1 MNNNYEESSKD
12 FISFRKNKSTYSNID
27 KFNIENSLLLN
38 NKRKK
43 YRNEISTGNS
53 LIKTNNRFSSLLNN
67 STKSIKLIKYINNNN
82 SSLLIDNSKLKK
94 KFLNYYA
101 LSQPNQRSNPDSM
114 ANSLKRK
121 KKMSMTYLKKNEIN
135 INNYSNISL
144 KSDSTFK
151 LQNNLKLFSDFN
163 YKNKKLKESINI
175 LKNHSFIENN
185 KSHIKNINFI
195 KIPEYNSS
203 LLENQFNIKKKGV
216 NKEKENESEK
226 NRKKEKEGSA
236 FTSRANSDRLSYE
249 IDLNRIYKN
258 KYSER
263 KLMKDF
269 NEIKN
274 NEENKKQEKYANA
287 IKDITGKL
295 YSNMASI
302 KIKNDNY
309 SKKYYKNKFQNKNPK
324 KMVLKSFI
332 SKSKELNNQNNQS
345 IKKGEPEK
353 AKRDYYLS
361 DINLN
366 KSDKKITV
374 ALNDKKIR
382 IKNNK
387 NIHINMNLIN
397 LPSNSNQNIFS
408 PFSIMLIQS
417 HVKSL
422 SILSTKHLNK
432 KEKYISTDNSQESMI
447 ESSKIFK
454 NNNNEHSELN
464 NIVSRM
470 NKEMKRFRNNTSFY
484 LNGER
489 NFFTSPDGPE
499 DFHFRFVEL
508 CKQNNAFFRRL
519 KLNIGNKQKKDKDK
533 KEVLKELYEL
543 ENKKYFENIEEEVPY
558 I

>member
-226 NRKKEKEGSA
+226 K
-236 FTSRANSDRLSYE
+236 
-249 IDLNRIYKN
+249 
-258 KYSER
+258 
-263 KLMKDF
+263 
-269 NEIKN
+269 
-274 NEENKKQEKYANA
+274 
-287 IKDITGKL
+287 
-295 YSNMASI
+295 
-302 KIKNDNY
+302 
-309 SKKYYKNKFQNKNPK
+309 
-324 KMVLKSFI
+324 
-332 SKSKELNNQNNQS
+332 
-345 IKKGEPEK
+345 
-353 AKRDYYLS
+353 
-361 DINLN
+361 
-366 KSDKKITV
+366 
-374 ALNDKKIR
+374 
-382 IKNNK
+382 
-387 NIHINMNLIN
+387 
-397 LPSNSNQNIFS
+397 
-408 PFSIMLIQS
+408 
-417 HVKSL
+417 
-422 SILSTKHLNK
+422 
-432 KEKYISTDNSQESMI
+432 
-447 ESSKIFK
+447 
-454 NNNNEHSELN
+454 
-464 NIVSRM
+464 
-470 NKEMKRFRNNTSFY
+470 
-484 LNGER
+484 
-489 NFFTSPDGPE
+489 
-499 DFHFRFVEL
+499 
-508 CKQNNAFFRRL
+508 
-519 KLNIGNKQKKDKDK
+519 
-533 KEVLKELYEL
+533 
-543 ENKKYFENIEEEVPY
+543 
-558 I
+558 